1 MLNYV
6 LVLNNE
12 LLCWSKLVIECKLY
26 SLTVPLSY
34 IYGKHLSK
42 AESTMG
48 QIMPLKEEIR

>member
-48 QIMPLKEEIR
+48 QILPLKEEIR